1 MLFRSGGAEQTR
13 LRMGDELD
21 RDRGHEIFEPPLGN
35 KAFGK
40 ARPHQMVP
48 NPEAEPARDHHPA
61 RALREREVARDA
73 AERQAKAIDGGGSA
87 AVFLLHAARPDRH
100 ILPRRHPAPLPPR
113 QRFIY
118 IDAPAPRYDA
128 FRRPASVAPPETPTA
143 R

>member
-1 MLFRSGGAEQTR
+1 MWWIGCFFSSRRRHTRCALVTGFQTCALPIEGGGGAEQTR

-73 AERQAKAIDGGGSA
+73 AERQAKAIDGGGSE
-87 AVFLLHAARPDRH
+87 AVFLQIGRAPVATPGTNASLVCLRLH
-100 ILPRRHPAPLPPR
+100 
-113 QRFIY
+113 
-118 IDAPAPRYDA
+118 
-128 FRRPASVAPPETPTA
+128 E
-143 R
+143 

>member
-1 MLFRSGGAEQTR
+1 MRISDWSSDVCSSDLW
-13 LRMGDELD
+13 RMGDELD

-73 AERQAKAIDGGGSA
+73 AERQAKAIDGGGSE
-87 AVFLLHAARPDRH
+87 AVFLLHADRKSTRLNSSH
-100 ILPRRHPAPLPPR
+100 
-113 QRFIY
+113 
-118 IDAPAPRYDA
+118 
-128 FRRPASVAPPETPTA
+128 
-143 R
+143 